1 MHRCGRPWRSGAL
14 PIILVAAACGG
25 STAPS
30 PATLDGTWHGQVRY
44 SSALPSGHCY
54 SRFLAGLG
62 TGHLYGIN
70 VEIRQEG
77 SRLSGTL
84 RGTQIVTSC
93 RFEGTLSGE
102 QITWRQTTCD
112 LPCTTLQEGT
122 CSAFRLCVL
131 GHSFAGRTT
140 SGRLSGAHT
149 ATWETSETTGGPL
162 GQLEIQATLEAS
174 R

>member
-1 MHRCGRPWRSGAL
+1 MRSAAI

-30 PATLDGTWHGQVRY
+30 PATLDGTWNGQVRY

-62 TGHLYGIN
+62 VGHLYGIS

-93 RFEGTLSGE
+93 HFEGALSGE
-102 QITWRQTTCD
+102 QITWRQTACEE
-112 LPCTTLQEGT
+112 PCTTLHEGT

-131 GHSFAGRTT
+131 DHTFAGRMT
-140 SGRLSGAHT
+140 SGGLSGSHAV
-149 ATWETSETTGGPL
+149 TWETSETTGGAL
-162 GQLEIQATLEAS
+162 ARLEIQATLEAA

>member
-1 MHRCGRPWRSGAL
+1 LRSASL

-30 PATLDGTWHGQVRY
+30 PATLDGTWNGQVNYR
-44 SSALPSGHCY
+44 SALPSGHCY

-62 TGHLYGIN
+62 VGHLYGIS
-70 VEIRQEG
+70 VEIQQEG

-102 QITWRQTTCD
+102 QVTWHQTSCD
-112 LPCTTLQEGT
+112 QPCTTLQEGT

-131 GHSFAGRTT
+131 DHSFAGRMT
-140 SGRLSGAHT
+140 SSGLSGTHAV
-149 ATWETSETTGGPL
+149 TWETSETTGGPL
-162 GQLEIQATLEAS
+162 AHLEIQGTLEAS